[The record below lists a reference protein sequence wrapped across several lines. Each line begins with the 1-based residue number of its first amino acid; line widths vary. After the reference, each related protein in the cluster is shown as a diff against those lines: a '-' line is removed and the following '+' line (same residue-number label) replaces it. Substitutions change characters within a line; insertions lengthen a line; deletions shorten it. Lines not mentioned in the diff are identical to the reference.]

1 MNTDLEPLIQQLIE
15 SYTTLGGINHID
27 GLNLP
32 HRRDVIEIA
41 GELLALVFPGFFGSE
56 RLTSQ
61 NFRHITGHRVIEL
74 HARLTEQIE
83 RSLCY
88 ACKRAP
94 VCQEGHC
101 AEKAVRC
108 ATWMI
113 ERLPDVRRVLKTDV
127 DAAFRGDPACYS
139 HEEAIGC
146 YPGVLAIAVQRLAHI
161 LYEYRVPLLPRI
173 MTEYAHHQTGID
185 IHPGAQIGES
195 FFIDHGTGVVIGE
208 TSVIGRNVKLY
219 QGVTLGAK
227 SFPDDAREIR
237 GKKRHP
243 TLEDDVII
251 YAGATILGD
260 ITIGQGSVIG
270 GNTWLTESVAP
281 HTTIVI
287 EPPKLRIR
295 ERKKQAGNEGL
306 KLDP

>member
-32 HRRDVIEIA
+32 HRRDIIEITS
-41 GELLALVFPGFFGSE
+41 ELLALVFPGFFGTE

-61 NFRHITGHRVIEL
+61 NFRHITGHLVTEL
-74 HARLTEQIE
+74 HARLAEQIE

-94 VCQEGHC
+94 MCQEGQC
-101 AEKAVRC
+101 AEKAIWC
-108 ATWMI
+108 ATTMI
-113 ERLPDVRRVLKTDV
+113 ARLPEVRRVLKTDV
-127 DAAFRGDPACYS
+127 DAAYRGDPACYS

-146 YPGVLAIAVQRLAHI
+146 YPGVLAIAVHRLAHI

-173 MTEYAHHQTGID
+173 MSEHAHHQTGID
-185 IHPGAQIGES
+185 IHPGATIGES
-195 FFIDHGTGVVIGE
+195 FFIDHGTGVVVGE
-208 TSVIGRNVKLY
+208 TTVIGRNVKLY

-243 TLEDDVII
+243 TLADNVII

-260 ITIGQGSVIG
+260 IVIGESSVIG

-287 EPPKLRIR
+287 EPPKLRIH
-295 ERKKQAGNEGL
+295 ERKARGKV
-306 KLDP
+306 

>member
-15 SYTTLGGINHID
+15 SYRSLGGINHID

-32 HRRDVIEIA
+32 HRRDVLEITS
-41 GELLALVFPGFFGSE
+41 ELLALVFPGFFGSE

-61 NFRHITGHRVIEL
+61 NFQHITGHRVIEL
-74 HARLTEQIE
+74 HAHLAEQIE

-94 VCQEGHC
+94 VCQEGQC

-108 ATWMI
+108 ATWVI
-113 ERLPDVRRVLKTDV
+113 ERLPDVRRILKTDV
-127 DAAFRGDPACYS
+127 DAAYRGDPACYS

-173 MTEYAHHQTGID
+173 MTEYTHHQTGID

-295 ERKKQAGNEGL
+295 ERKKQASSEQRKG
-306 KLDP
+306 